1 MSSATTS
8 STVGP
13 APTGGRKPADR
24 RRHDGA
30 AAGYPSARRAFR
42 IIDRVS
48 HGGEGLDAKA
58 LARALGISRS
68 TCYQMLGILI
78 DEGYLRRLPEH
89 AGYELGPELERLYER
104 SRSTS
109 VEAVVGPVLG
119 DLAQRLGCSAYFGLL
134 TEGDDVVVAGVRA
147 SPGGAPMGLPTGL
160 RAPAHA
166 LGKAQIAAGGVTSI
180 DHYIERHRLDGLT
193 RRTITDPVA
202 LEADL
207 KRAHARGY
215 ATEMEEFAKGLFCL
229 AVPVRSGGGAL
240 AGAIGLATG
249 GLFGPRRRAGH
260 RGQDRARRAL
270 GAAALDRHERR
281 PRRPDD
287 GGRGSRAAAGP
298 RPRCAQRR
306 LRGPDRRG
314 CHRR

>member
-1 MSSATTS
+1 MSSGSTS
-8 STVGP
+8 SMRAP
-13 APTGGRKPADR
+13 ASTGGRGLRDR
-24 RRHDGA
+24 PPRDGVD
-30 AAGYPSARRAFR
+30 AGYPSARRAFR

-119 DLAQRLGCSAYFGLL
+119 DLAQRLGCSAFFALL
-134 TEGDDVVVAGVRA
+134 TEDDDVVVAGVRV
-147 SPGGAPMGLPTGL
+147 PPDGAPMGLPTGL

-166 LGKAQIAAGGVTSI
+166 LALGKTQIAAGGVTSI
-180 DHYIERHRLDGLT
+180 DHYLERHRLDGLT

-215 ATEMEEFAKGLFCL
+215 ATDMEEFAKGLFCL

-249 GLFGPRRRAGH
+249 GWFGPRRR
-260 RGQDRARRAL
+260 
-270 GAAALDRHERR
+270 
-281 PRRPDD
+281 
-287 GGRGSRAAAGP
+287 
-298 RPRCAQRR
+298 
-306 LRGPDRRG
+306 
-314 CHRR
+314 